1 MSVPGDLRPG
11 RPTGG
16 VRAQE
21 SDIDVRV
28 PTGWSPV
35 VGVLVA
41 LGIGLVSALA
51 WSILRGILELS
62 VGLLVVSALG
72 GWGIG
77 AALRRGGGSRALAVL
92 LGTGAWGLS
101 LLGTWFVT
109 RLTLLSDRPL
119 GERLAQTPF
128 LDFTAQQFGVLD
140 VLSLALFACA
150 AWIGV
155 GRASRSA

>member
-21 SDIDVRV
+21 PDLEPRRV
-28 PTGWSPV
+28 TAWSPT
-35 VGVLVA
+35 VGLIVA
-41 LGIGLVSALA
+41 LGIGFLSAVA

-77 AALRRGGGSRALAVL
+77 AALRRGGSSRLLAVL
-92 LGTGAWGLS
+92 LGTGAWALS
-101 LLGTWFVT
+101 LVGTWFVT

-119 GERLAQTPF
+119 AERLVQTPF

-140 VLSLALFACA
+140 ILSLALFAGA
-150 AWIGV
+150 AWIGA
-155 GRASRSA
+155 GRSSRSA